1 MRDPVLREAL
11 STLAAEAATRLRSL
25 VATGDEIPFDVAE
38 DSGEGALFYRY
49 VPLTSRFVSER
60 EAELR
65 ALPSFGPACAAVSAA
80 GIAAPYL
87 EDRGAAVPA
96 DADERA
102 ASMLIGFI
110 AGLWDGSAEFSLDA
124 GRLQR
129 ALRELDAE
137 TCDLHDADLLIAP
150 IVGLQMPLPRLQLP
164 SGVRVVRAD
173 TVEAPIEAM
182 RSEGMQRAAW
192 EPQYLALAEQ
202 GEGNEGVSAALSQLH
217 DLISVLR
224 LYREG
229 SIGLGPYAFAP
240 TGEDRWRRIATGAPA
255 TRPGGYQ
262 LSEDDTIEIRGF
274 AHDLEV
280 RPDPEGAL
288 AWAVARFEMG
298 CERATTLEGL
308 SDHLLAL
315 RAVLEGPGPV
325 DAPLPARAAALLPDG
340 PDRDDAHF
348 RIERAQR
355 LERMLMSGEDLER
368 NGEDRASTLELAAWV
383 EGCVRSILR
392 DGALGYFGED
402 LCAAADETLIADG
415 LDAGES
421 AESSQMGETAEWEAL
436 DEDEAGADPEPEPEA
451 EPEPEVA
458 VEVEPQPEAEFEP
471 EPRAGEISVIRSAS
485 EPARD
490 ADEASPTPMRE
501 PIPGD
506 QSEIRVTARRNRGGE
521 GEPAAEEGAEDWFE
535 EFDDES
541 DPVRED
547 DVINRDWQDEDSRSA
562 TLEWPVTGEDARR
575 PQVGRERIDTPR
587 VRHLFPVPEDADWN
601 VSELEYDRNRPS
613 RVS

>member
-38 DSGEGALFYRY
+38 DSGESTHFYRY
-49 VPLTSRFVSER
+49 VPLTSRFVTER
-60 EAELR
+60 ESQLR
-65 ALPSFGPACAAVSAA
+65 NLPSFGPACAAVSAA
-80 GIAAPYL
+80 GIAVPYL
-87 EDRGAAVPA
+87 EARGATVPA
-96 DADERA
+96 DPDERA
-102 ASMLIGFI
+102 AAMLIRFI
-110 AGLWDGSAEFSLDA
+110 AGLWEGSAEFSLDA
-124 GRLQR
+124 VRLQR
-129 ALRELDAE
+129 ALGELDAE
-137 TCDLHDADLLIAP
+137 TRDVHEADLLIAP

-173 TVEAPIEAM
+173 TVDAPIEAM

-202 GEGNEGVSAALSQLH
+202 DEGPEGVSAALRQLH

-240 TGEDRWRRIATGAPA
+240 TGEDSWRRVATGAAP

-262 LSEDDTIEIRGF
+262 LSEDDSIEIRGF

-298 CERATTLEGL
+298 CERSTPLEGL

-325 DAPLPARAAALLPDG
+325 NAPLPARAAALLPDG
-340 PDRDDAHF
+340 PDREDANF
-348 RIERAQR
+348 KIERAQR
-355 LERMLMSGEDLER
+355 LEQTLMSGRPLEPT
-368 NGEDRASTLELAAWV
+368 GEDRHSALELAAWV
-383 EGCVRSILR
+383 ERCVRSILR

-415 LDAGES
+415 LDAGEPADS
-421 AESSQMGETAEWEAL
+421 PQMGGTAEWEAL
-436 DEDEAGADPEPEPEA
+436 EEAAVEEAASEEVEGSAGIGQPEEAAEALA
-451 EPEPEVA
+451 EPEPGT
-458 VEVEPQPEAEFEP
+458 
-471 EPRAGEISVIRSAS
+471 GEISLTRITP
-485 EPARD
+485 EPAP
-490 ADEASPTPMRE
+490 EPSEEQPTQILE
-501 PIPGD
+501 PIPSEE
-506 QSEIRVTARRNRGGE
+506 SEIRVSAR
-521 GEPAAEEGAEDWFE
+521 PVAEEEEVPRGA
-535 EFDDES
+535 
-541 DPVRED
+541 PTTG
-547 DVINRDWQDEDSRSA
+547 SRTSTSKA
-562 TLEWPVTGEDARR
+562 T
-575 PQVGRERIDTPR
+575 QQGRTR
-587 VRHLFPVPEDADWN
+587 
-601 VSELEYDRNRPS
+601 
-613 RVS
+613 